1 MNSGSNVQNEESVLR
16 AVAGSSRADP
26 LPYDHSV
33 GMQEAMERAG
43 DPAEHW
49 VVFPPPPLVARV
61 IVGPVP
67 DVPLAELAGF
77 IEPSADDEGRIVD
90 WVFNRVGS
98 HDAADL
104 KAYSEWRRS
113 WERAWELGPLT
124 NLRTL
129 QRIVAGMG
137 DVPRVVALLA
147 SLVAR
152 PEAARIE
159 PSDVADL
166 LTQLDAVRAAIA
178 GDGRLGTA
186 IVDQTP
192 RRRSTVGFSR
202 TWTTPDEPELVA
214 ANTTT
219 AVLLDPTDGLVVVEQ
234 ANGLRRIT
242 DVVETDLR
250 GEVVVVTNRSGETI
264 ELEAAAARPLA
275 WIVPASLRW
284 KVRPIPEVVVWSGL
298 FARLPDALRVAAA
311 THEVISFTIDRD
323 S

>member
-1 MNSGSNVQNEESVLR
+1 M
-16 AVAGSSRADP
+16 
-26 LPYDHSV
+26 
-33 GMQEAMERAG
+33 
-43 DPAEHW
+43 
-49 VVFPPPPLVARV
+49 
-61 IVGPVP
+61 
-67 DVPLAELAGF
+67 
-77 IEPSADDEGRIVD
+77 
-90 WVFNRVGS
+90 
-98 HDAADL
+98 
-104 KAYSEWRRS
+104 
-113 WERAWELGPLT
+113 
-124 NLRTL
+124 
-129 QRIVAGMG
+129 
-137 DVPRVVALLA
+137 VALLA
-147 SLVAR
+147 ALVAR
-152 PEAARIE
+152 PEAERIE

-178 GDGRLGTA
+178 GEGREGTA

-202 TWTTPDEPELVA
+202 TWTTPAEPELLA

-219 AVLLDPTDGLVVVEQ
+219 AVLVDPTDGLVVVEQ
-234 ANGLRRIT
+234 ATKLRRIT

-311 THEVISFTIDRD
+311 TDEVISFTIDRD

>member
-1 MNSGSNVQNEESVLR
+1 MNPGSNVQNEASVLR
-16 AVAGSSRADP
+16 SVAGACRADP
-26 LPYDHSV
+26 LPCDHSAR
-33 GMQEAMERAG
+33 MQEAMERAG

-67 DVPLAELAGF
+67 DMPPAGLADF
-77 IEPSADDEGRIVD
+77 IKPVADDEGRVVD
-90 WVFNRVGS
+90 WLFNRDGS
-98 HDAADL
+98 DAADL

-129 QRIVAGMG
+129 QRIVTGME

-166 LTQLDAVRAAIA
+166 LTQLEAVRAAIA
-178 GDGRLGTA
+178 GEGRVGTA
-186 IVDQTP
+186 IVDQTR

-202 TWTTPDEPELVA
+202 TWTTPDEPELIA

-219 AVLLDPTDGLVVVEQ
+219 AIFLDPTDGLVVVEQ
-234 ANGLRRIT
+234 ATGLRRIT

-250 GEVVVVTNRSGETI
+250 GEVVVVTNRSGQTI

-284 KVRPIPEVVVWSGL
+284 MVRPIPEVVVWSGL

-311 THEVISFTIDRD
+311 THEVISFTIDRN